1 MENHEKKIRIVIEI
15 MQWVLIIFALFACL
29 FISPNMKRYFE
40 NDKDEKLYKQINID
54 QKIERLNRENL
65 MLIDSLA
72 NMKHDTIYIYTIEK
86 K

>member
-29 FISPNMKRYFE
+29 FISPNMEQHFE
-40 NDKDEKLYKQINID
+40 NDKEEKLYRQINVD

-65 MLIDSLA
+65 ILIDSLA
-72 NMKHDTIYIYTIEK
+72 NMKRDTVYIYSSK
-86 K
+86 KK

>member
-1 MENHEKKIRIVIEI
+1 MENHEKKIHMVIEI

-29 FISPNMKRYFE
+29 FISPNMKQHFE
-40 NDKDEKLYKQINID
+40 NDKEEKLYKQINVD

-72 NMKHDTIYIYTIEK
+72 NMKHDTVYIYSTK
-86 K
+86 KK

>member
-1 MENHEKKIRIVIEI
+1 MEKHEKKIRIAIEI

-29 FISPNMKRYFE
+29 FISPNIKRHIE
-40 NDKDEKLYKQINID
+40 NDKDEKLYKQINAD

-72 NMKHDTIYIYTIEK
+72 NMKRDTVYIYSTK
-86 K
+86 KK

>member
-15 MQWVLIIFALFACL
+15 MQWVLTIFALFACL
-29 FISPNMKRYFE
+29 FICPNMKQHFE
-40 NDKDEKLYKQINID
+40 NDKEEKLYKQINID

-72 NMKHDTIYIYTIEK
+72 NMKRDTVYIYSRK
-86 K
+86 KK